1 MSLSSFIKDSNAKE
15 QYEIL
20 EAISREVNFLDCQS
34 IYYTRIHSLE
44 NWLII
49 GGTTPFYFAFHEMYD
64 DKKNVHNQDWR
75 DKIVFSPEQD
85 DFFLPSKERK
95 AKSRKVNILAPL
107 IKHSIKRGV
116 AWSVMFAINVVCT
129 KLAVDTNLN
138 WVIDK
143 SKLFA

>member
-1 MSLSSFIKDSNAKE
+1 
-15 QYEIL
+15 
-20 EAISREVNFLDCQS
+20 
-34 IYYTRIHSLE
+34 
-44 NWLII
+44 
-49 GGTTPFYFAFHEMYD
+49 MYD

-138 WVIDK
+138 WVIDR

>member
-1 MSLSSFIKDSNAKE
+1 
-15 QYEIL
+15 
-20 EAISREVNFLDCQS
+20 
-34 IYYTRIHSLE
+34 
-44 NWLII
+44 
-49 GGTTPFYFAFHEMYD
+49 MYD

-85 DFFLPSKERK
+85 DFFLESKERV

-138 WVIDK
+138 WVIDR